1 MYKQTISPLPE
12 SIRNVHSTDYYDYIE
27 RLKNMNNFFDVKD
40 SNGLTP
46 LFLCLQYSSTNK
58 LLLVLFTYICT
69 YKHINSTSFDD
80 FNKNMQL
87 VKDNFPKY
95 YDKLVIQIKELI
107 SNEDLKKKL
116 IL

>member
-1 MYKQTISPLPE
+1 MFKQTISPLPE
-12 SIRNVHSTDYYDYIE
+12 SIRNIHPNDYYDYIE
-27 RLKNMNNFFDVKD
+27 RLKMMKEFFDVKD
-40 SNGLTP
+40 THNITP

-58 LLLVLFTYICT
+58 LLLVLFAYICT
-69 YKHINSTSFDD
+69 YKHINSTQFDD

-87 VKDNFPKY
+87 IKDNFPNY

-107 SNEDLKKKL
+107 SNDDIIKKL